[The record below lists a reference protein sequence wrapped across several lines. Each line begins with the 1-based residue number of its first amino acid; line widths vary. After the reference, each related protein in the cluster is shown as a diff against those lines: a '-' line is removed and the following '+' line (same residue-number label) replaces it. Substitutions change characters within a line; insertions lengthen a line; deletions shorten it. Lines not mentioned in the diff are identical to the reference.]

1 MRGEIEMGVSNKIGR
16 PLKFKS
22 PEELQKKIDEYYQ
35 WAKDNKKHLTI
46 SGLAWYLDTNRQT
59 LLNYENE
66 DSNLFNSLEDSVKC
80 AFIDAIKRAK
90 ARIEMEYEE
99 GLYHKESVVGTIFT
113 LKNNYGYVDKQ
124 EIVQENREIKVELTD

>member
-1 MRGEIEMGVSNKIGR
+1 MGVSNKVGR

-66 DSNLFNSLEDSVKC
+66 DSDLFNSLEDSVKC
-80 AFIDAIKRAK
+80 AFIDTIKRAK
-90 ARIEMEYEE
+90 TRIEMEYEE